1 MFKRITALLLSAVF
15 ASAMLTSFAYAQE
28 EETAIVSDEYNEEIE
43 FLEAI
48 GIIKGYKEGAFD
60 KNGYMTRAELAMLS
74 VYSLGLGEENVSDM
88 VSYIDVP
95 SGYWAEKFI
104 SIATNSDIMVG
115 HDGMFY
121 PDKAVGAEEVA
132 KVMVQLLGYSY
143 KANAMGGY
151 PTGYMAAARELDIT
165 DGVDFKGE
173 FTRGKATKMLYNML
187 HTEPLEIDYLK
198 TDSAAYKKSDRS
210 FMEVTLDIVPDE
222 GVIKSNHIASLWGDA
237 AAAENELMI
246 EDEKFVI
253 SNSAYADFLG
263 REVEYYYKD
272 NDDGYK
278 RELLYLRPAN
288 DDSKT
293 YEIKSRDILKDNSSF
308 SAKTF
313 VYLDSRER
321 IIKEDI
327 EDAYIFINGKI
338 PDVSVTKADLA
349 PIDGKVVLLDDD
361 NDGKIDLVFT
371 EEWQSVVAA
380 IANVGNETILDKLG
394 GGNINCKNDTS
405 KRVEIKKDGKTVLL
419 SAIKEWDILL
429 ISESR
434 DKEFMRIEASSK
446 TVSGSS
452 DGYSDEDIIRINGE
466 EYEINPIFDKN
477 ALVMGETYTF
487 RLDSEGRVAYLEL
500 ETLTG
505 GGYGYLFTVRKDE
518 EKGNL
523 RFRILTES
531 GELKVFESADK
542 IRYNQEGKLENE
554 VVYNKLPLDGAEANT
569 LVVYKTNSEGYL
581 TQVSFPKED
590 SEYITPDYP
599 MAKRSYS
606 KLGNIFGL
614 YEAEG
619 FAVDTNAPV
628 FYIVKGNPEES
639 KITSAESF
647 VDKKEYT
654 IAGYNAGENMTPKVM
669 VQTVE
674 QGAKGDMNVT
684 WETPVGVITKIRT
697 GLNAQEDIVPIITL
711 ISGGQELEL
720 VCKERDKINTRAISY
735 PSNKQ
740 SVISFDNFKKGDVV
754 YYDRD
759 YMGEVDAIVRV
770 LPSATGLATDKEA
783 EWIISRGWSGERIFG
798 SVERMSGYFT
808 EVSAGGEKYL
818 YSLQGASVTVYDVK
832 EDYIYAGGNE
842 EMLPRNLS
850 PNEYSKIFMKVNGG
864 KVSDV
869 VIFNN
874 WK

>member
-1 MFKRITALLLSAVF
+1 MLKRITALLLSAVF

-74 VYSLGLGEENVSDM
+74 VYSLGLGEKNVSDM

-327 EDAYIFINGKI
+327 EYAYIFINGKI
-338 PDVSVTKADLA
+338 
-349 PIDGKVVLLDDD
+349 
-361 NDGKIDLVFT
+361 
-371 EEWQSVVAA
+371 
-380 IANVGNETILDKLG
+380 
-394 GGNINCKNDTS
+394 
-405 KRVEIKKDGKTVLL
+405 KK
-419 SAIKEWDILL
+419 
-429 ISESR
+429 
-434 DKEFMRIEASSK
+434 
-446 TVSGSS
+446 
-452 DGYSDEDIIRINGE
+452 
-466 EYEINPIFDKN
+466 
-477 ALVMGETYTF
+477 
-487 RLDSEGRVAYLEL
+487 
-500 ETLTG
+500 
-505 GGYGYLFTVRKDE
+505 
-518 EKGNL
+518 KG
-523 RFRILTES
+523 T
-531 GELKVFESADK
+531 
-542 IRYNQEGKLENE
+542 
-554 VVYNKLPLDGAEANT
+554 
-569 LVVYKTNSEGYL
+569 
-581 TQVSFPKED
+581 
-590 SEYITPDYP
+590 
-599 MAKRSYS
+599 
-606 KLGNIFGL
+606 
-614 YEAEG
+614 
-619 FAVDTNAPV
+619 
-628 FYIVKGNPEES
+628 
-639 KITSAESF
+639 
-647 VDKKEYT
+647 
-654 IAGYNAGENMTPKVM
+654 
-669 VQTVE
+669 
-674 QGAKGDMNVT
+674 
-684 WETPVGVITKIRT
+684 
-697 GLNAQEDIVPIITL
+697 VPICL
-711 ISGGQELEL
+711 
-720 VCKERDKINTRAISY
+720 
-735 PSNKQ
+735 
-740 SVISFDNFKKGDVV
+740 
-754 YYDRD
+754 
-759 YMGEVDAIVRV
+759 
-770 LPSATGLATDKEA
+770 
-783 EWIISRGWSGERIFG
+783 
-798 SVERMSGYFT
+798 
-808 EVSAGGEKYL
+808 
-818 YSLQGASVTVYDVK
+818 
-832 EDYIYAGGNE
+832 
-842 EMLPRNLS
+842 
-850 PNEYSKIFMKVNGG
+850 
-864 KVSDV
+864 
-869 VIFNN
+869 
-874 WK
+874 

>member
-263 REVEYYYKD
+263 REVEYYYKY

-349 PIDGKVVLLDDD
+349 PIDGKVVLIDDD
-361 NDGKIDLVFT
+361 NDGKIDLVFVT
-371 EEWQSVVAA
+371 EWKTAVAA

-394 GGNINCKNDTS
+394 GGNISCKNDTS

-434 DKEFMRIEASSK
+434 DKEYMRIEASSK

-531 GELKVFESADK
+531 GELKVFESADR

-581 TQVSFPKED
+581 TQVSFPQED

-639 KITSAESF
+639 KLVSQDTF
-647 VDKKEYT
+647 VDKREYT
-654 IAGYNAGENMTPKVM
+654 VAGYNAGEKMTPKAM
-669 VQTVE
+669 VITVE
-674 QGAKGDMNVT
+674 PGVGGNMNIT
-684 WETPVGVITKIRT
+684 YETNIGVITKIKT
-697 GLNAQEDIVPIITL
+697 GLNSQEDIVPIITM
-711 ISGGQELEL
+711 ISGGQEIEL
-720 VCKERDKINTRAISY
+720 VCKEKDKINTGRIKY
-735 PSNKQ
+735 PERTQ
-740 SVISFDNFKKGDVV
+740 QEIDFDELKKGDII
-754 YYDRD
+754 YYETD
-759 YMGEVDAIVRV
+759 YKGEIEAIVRA
-770 LPSATGLATDKEA
+770 LPYEKDGEINKVN
-783 EWIISRGWSGERIFG
+783 EWVSEHGWSNERVFG
-798 SVERMSGYFT
+798 TVERTSGSLA
-808 EVSAGGEKYL
+808 EISAGGEKYL
-818 YSLQGASVTVYDVK
+818 FSLQGAAVAVYDVG
-832 EDYIYAGGNE
+832 EDYIYSGSLDE
-842 EMLPRNLS
+842 IIPKSLE
-850 PNEYSKIFMKVNGG
+850 PNGYSKVFMKVGAG
-864 KVSDV
+864 KVYDV